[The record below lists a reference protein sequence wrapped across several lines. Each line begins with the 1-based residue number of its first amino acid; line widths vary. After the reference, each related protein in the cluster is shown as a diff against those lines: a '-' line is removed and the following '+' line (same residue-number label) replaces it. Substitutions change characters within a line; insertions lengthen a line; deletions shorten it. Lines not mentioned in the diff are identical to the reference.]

1 MTDNRT
7 DGAVSP
13 GEADYKEAEKLGLR
27 PDGRVVLCGANAY
40 EQKYYFNPIFRRIP
54 ESIREE
60 LRIICVLFTQE
71 AGGVF
76 TIEFEEDGEIFLRTE
91 CDEED
96 ITWDS
101 VSAGLLSGE
110 IRRRRG
116 DLLDAVSLYY
126 RATILHEDMS
136 ALLSEDDD

>member
-1 MTDNRT
+1 MKDEIR
-7 DGAVSP
+7 D
-13 GEADYKEAEKLGLR
+13 DYSETIREAEKFGLR
-27 PDGRVVLCGANAY
+27 ADGRIVLCGANAY
-40 EQKYYFNPIFRRIP
+40 EQKFYFNPLFQKIP

-91 CDEED
+91 CDEEE

-110 IRRRRG
+110 IRRKREE
-116 DLLDAVSLYY
+116 LFQAISLYY
-126 RATILHEDMS
+126 RAIILHEDMS
-136 ALLSEDDD
+136 SLLTEED

>member
-1 MTDNRT
+1 MKDEIR
-7 DGAVSP
+7 D
-13 GEADYKEAEKLGLR
+13 DYSETIREAEKFGLR
-27 PDGRVVLCGANAY
+27 ADGRIVLCGANAY
-40 EQKYYFNPIFRRIP
+40 EQKFYFNPLFQKIP

-110 IRRRRG
+110 IRRKREE
-116 DLLDAVSLYY
+116 LFQAISLYY
-126 RATILHEDMS
+126 RAIILHEDMS
-136 ALLSEDDD
+136 SLLTGED

>member
-1 MTDNRT
+1 MKDEFR
-7 DGAVSP
+7 D
-13 GEADYKEAEKLGLR
+13 DYSETIKEAEKFGLR
-27 PDGRVVLCGANAY
+27 ADGRIVLCGANAY
-40 EQKYYFNPIFRRIP
+40 EQKYYFNPLFQKIP

-76 TIEFEEDGEIFLRTE
+76 TIEFEDDGEIFLRTE
-91 CDEED
+91 CEEED

-110 IRRRRG
+110 IRRKREE
-116 DLLDAVSLYY
+116 LFEAISLYY
-126 RATILHEDMS
+126 RATILHEDVS
-136 ALLSEDDD
+136 SLLTGED

>member
-1 MTDNRT
+1 MSDENLYE
-7 DGAVSP
+7 
-13 GEADYKEAEKLGLR
+13 EAGKLGLR
-27 PDGRVVLCGANAY
+27 PDGRIVLCGANAY
-40 EQKYYFNPIFRRIP
+40 EQKYWFNPLFGKIP

-71 AGGVF
+71 AGGIITV
-76 TIEFEEDGEIFLRTE
+76 EFEDDGEIFLRTE

-110 IRRRRG
+110 ILRRRR
-116 DLLDAVSLYY
+116 DVFDAIRLYY
-126 RATILHEDMS
+126 RALILHEDMS
-136 ALLSEDDD
+136 GLLAEDDL

>member
-1 MTDNRT
+1 MKDEIR
-7 DGAVSP
+7 D
-13 GEADYKEAEKLGLR
+13 DYSETIREAEKFGLR
-27 PDGRVVLCGANAY
+27 ADGRIVLCGANAY
-40 EQKYYFNPIFRRIP
+40 EQKLYFNPLFQKIP

-110 IRRRRG
+110 IRRKREE
-116 DLLDAVSLYY
+116 LFQAISLYY
-126 RATILHEDMS
+126 RAIILHEDMS
-136 ALLSEDDD
+136 SLLTEED

>member
-1 MTDNRT
+1 MK
-7 DGAVSP
+7 
-13 GEADYKEAEKLGLR
+13 GEIRDDYSETIKEAEKFGLR
-27 PDGRVVLCGANAY
+27 ADGRIVLCGANAY
-40 EQKYYFNPIFRRIP
+40 EQKYYFNPLFRKIP

-76 TIEFEEDGEIFLRTE
+76 TIEFEDDGEIFLRTE

-110 IRRRRG
+110 IRRKREE
-116 DLLDAVSLYY
+116 LFQAISLYY
-126 RATILHEDMS
+126 RALILHEDMS
-136 ALLSEDDD
+136 DLLTEED

>member
-1 MTDNRT
+1 MR
-7 DGAVSP
+7 
-13 GEADYKEAEKLGLR
+13 EAEKFGLR
-27 PDGRVVLCGANAY
+27 ADGRIVLCGANAY
-40 EQKYYFNPIFRRIP
+40 EQKFYFNPLFQKIP

-110 IRRRRG
+110 IRRKREE
-116 DLLDAVSLYY
+116 LFQAISLYY
-126 RATILHEDMS
+126 RAIILHEDMS
-136 ALLSEDDD
+136 SLLTEED

>member
-1 MTDNRT
+1 MKDEIR
-7 DGAVSP
+7 D
-13 GEADYKEAEKLGLR
+13 DYSETIREAEKFGLR
-27 PDGRVVLCGANAY
+27 ADGRIVLCGANAY
-40 EQKYYFNPIFRRIP
+40 EQKFYFNPLFQKIP

-110 IRRRRG
+110 IRRKREE
-116 DLLDAVSLYY
+116 LFQAISLYY
-126 RATILHEDMS
+126 RAIILHEDMS
-136 ALLSEDDD
+136 SLLTEED